1 MSFAVLRT
9 EFVRILFSYDMSI
22 ARQIEDNPNDKL
34 DDLFEV
40 LLKWE
45 KFWEASVETVNER

>member
-9 EFVRILFSYDMSI
+9 EFVCILFSYDMSI